1 MQLTFR
7 DSPDVAFP
15 GMLADTMY
23 KRTVSRSV
31 GDTAIKPGVIV
42 AEDVD
47 GIVVPVGTASSVIS
61 GASQHDHTLVGYP
74 TGAAGTNKV
83 VPMWDPKQTM
93 SVLQRGAIWLLLATG
108 STLTNN
114 QRVNVLNTAVAERGY
129 VTQEGAAA
137 SEALPGAMTRSKPF
151 TLADGRRII
160 QVELHAGNYAPA
172 PVGG

>member
-7 DSPDVAFP
+7 DQPDVAFP
-15 GMLADTMY
+15 GMLADTMF

-31 GDTAIKPGVIV
+31 GETPIKPGVIV

-61 GASQHDHTLVGYP
+61 GVAQHDHTLVGYP
-74 TGAAGTNKV
+74 TEVNGTNKV
-83 VPMWDPKQTM
+83 VPMWDHTQTM
-93 SVLQRGAIWLLLATG
+93 SVLQRGAIWVLLATG

-114 QRVNVLNTAVAERGY
+114 QAVAVLNTDVAERGY
-129 VTQEGAAA
+129 VTQTGAAA
-137 SEALPGAMTRSKPF
+137 SAAVPNAQTRSKPV

-160 QVELHAGNYAPA
+160 QVEMHAGNA
-172 PVGG
+172 